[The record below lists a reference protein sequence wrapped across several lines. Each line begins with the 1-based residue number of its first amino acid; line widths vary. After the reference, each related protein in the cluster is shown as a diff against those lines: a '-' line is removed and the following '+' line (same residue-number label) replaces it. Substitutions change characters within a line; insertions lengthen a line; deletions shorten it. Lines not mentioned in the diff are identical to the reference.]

1 MDPGVV
7 TVSWNQCANCSI
19 FREGQPP
26 VKIRIATRRS
36 PLALWQAERVA
47 ADLRSSD
54 SSITTELIA
63 MDTFADLQLDIPISE
78 LGGKGAFS
86 KEVQNVL
93 LAGVA
98 DIAVHSAKDLQADT
112 PDPLVIAAV
121 PERGDIRDALVGS
134 ALEALA
140 PGSTIATGSNRRRV
154 QLAALRPDLSFVGLR
169 GNIGTRLSKLGTF
182 DALVMANAAIVRLGL
197 GLDDVD
203 VLTPEQMIPQVGQGT
218 LAVECRSDAAD
229 LIEALAAIDHAT
241 SRRMLEAERGFLLE
255 LGGDCDLPAGA
266 NAAIGSD
273 GAMTLTAML
282 CSTDESR
289 LERVTVEASDATAA
303 PELLGRAA
311 ARQLVELLA

>member
-1 MDPGVV
+1 M
-7 TVSWNQCANCSI
+7 
-19 FREGQPP
+19 
-26 VKIRIATRRS
+26 KIRIATRKS

-47 ADLRSSD
+47 ADLEASD
-54 SSITTELIA
+54 ASITTELIA

-93 LAGVA
+93 LAGAA

-112 PDPLVIAAV
+112 PEPLVIGAV
-121 PERGDIRDALVGS
+121 PSRGDVRDALVGS
-134 ALEALA
+134 RLADLA
-140 PGSTIATGSNRRRV
+140 PGSTVATGSNRRRV

-169 GNIGTRLSKLGTF
+169 GNIGTRLSKLGSF
-182 DALVMANAAIVRLGL
+182 DALVMANAAIQRLGL
-197 GLDDVD
+197 DLDDVE
-203 VLTPEQMIPQVGQGT
+203 VLTPDQMIPQVGQGA
-218 LAVECRSDAAD
+218 LAVECRADADD
-229 LIEALAAIDHAT
+229 LLAALAGIDHAP

-266 NAAIGSD
+266 NAVIDPDGS
-273 GAMTLTAML
+273 MTLTAML
-282 CSTDESR
+282 CSPDESR
-289 LERVTVEASDATAA
+289 LERVTLGATDRSEA